1 MELQWN
7 KKENPYLK
15 TQLRQVQAQEQTQ
28 EVRLPEEMPDIG
40 RVLCA
45 WGQPIIRSKEW
56 RGDGMSVSG
65 GVSASVLYLPEDG
78 SGPKCVE
85 AWLPFQV
92 KWNLP
97 QTKREGIMRVKCL
110 LRALDART
118 LSARKMM
125 LRASVGVLGEALEP
139 MEAEIYYPGELP
151 EGVQLLTNVY
161 PAVLPKE
168 AGEKQ
173 FFFEDEI
180 RIPEASKWLSFTL
193 SPELTEQTV
202 VGSRVVMRGSGS
214 LHYVYMDEQGA
225 VHSGTQEIP
234 FAQFAELDHDY
245 DKEATAD
252 VMLSVS
258 SLEPEMIDGGVRLQ
272 CGMAAQYLVW
282 DRTLLVLAEDA
293 YSPNRTLSV
302 SQEALNLPME
312 LDNRSEML
320 EAQSFFQEGKLLD
333 MVFLPDHPVLYR
345 EGDMVNLELPG
356 SFQYLYQDM
365 DGNLQ
370 SSVENWST
378 ELNIP
383 AAEDCQLLATVHGVE
398 TAGTNARV
406 KLNLQTVANQELPMI
421 TGLTVG
427 EAQQPDPNRPSLILR
442 RMEADSLWEL
452 AKSTGSTMDAIR
464 KANQLTQ
471 DPQPGQMLLIPVS

>member
-7 KKENPYLK
+7 KKPCPYMQ
-15 TQLRQVQAQEQTQ
+15 TQVRQVQAQEQTQ

-45 WGQPIIRSKEW
+45 WGQPVVRSKEW
-56 RGDGMSVSG
+56 RADGMSVSG

-92 KWNLP
+92 KWSFP
-97 QTKREGIMRVKCL
+97 QAKREGAMRVKCL
-110 LRALDART
+110 LRGLDART

-125 LRASVGVLGEALEP
+125 LRASVGILGEALEP
-139 MEAEIYYPGELP
+139 AEAEIYYPGELP
-151 EGVQLLTNVY
+151 EGVEILTNVY
-161 PAVLPKE
+161 PAVLPRE

-173 FFFEDEI
+173 FFFEDELSV
-180 RIPEASKWLSFTL
+180 PNASKWVSFTMT
-193 SPELTEQTV
+193 PELTEQNV

-214 LHYVYMDEQGA
+214 LHYVYMDEQGM
-225 VHSGTQEIP
+225 VHSGSQEIP
-234 FAQFAELDHDY
+234 FAQFADLDRDY

-252 VMLSVS
+252 VMLSIS
-258 SLEPEMIDGGVRLQ
+258 SLEPEMTETGVRIQ
-272 CGMAAQYLVW
+272 CGVAAQYLVW

-293 YSPNRTLSV
+293 YSPTCAISV
-302 SQEALNLPME
+302 TQEPLCLPME
-312 LDNRSEML
+312 LDNRSETVDIQNM
-320 EAQSFFQEGKLLD
+320 FQDGKVLD
-333 MVFLPDHPVLYR
+333 MTFLPDHPVLYR
-345 EGDMVNLELPG
+345 DGNVINLELPG
-356 SFQYLYQDM
+356 SYQFLYQDM

-370 SSVENWST
+370 ASFENGSA

-383 AAEDCQLLATVHGVE
+383 AAEGCQLLASIQGME
-398 TAGTNARV
+398 TSGMNTRV
-406 KLNLQTVANQELPMI
+406 KLNLQTCMNQQLPMI
-421 TGLTVG
+421 SGLTVG
-427 EAQQPDPNRPSLILR
+427 ETQQPDPGRPTLILR
-442 RMEADSLWEL
+442 RMETDSLWEL
-452 AKSTGSTMDAIR
+452 AKSSGSTMEAIR